1 MEKEAKA
8 PVGQKCPLTLRSPE
22 EELLVK
28 MLLPW
33 WSKLVHRMVVVEGR
47 AETTRDEGAIGNV
60 EDQCIT
66 L

>member
-8 PVGQKCPLTLRSPE
+8 PMGQKLRSPE
-22 EELLVK
+22 EEPLVK

-33 WSKLVHRMVVVEGR
+33 WSKLVHRMVVVEGT

-60 EDQCIT
+60 KDQCIT